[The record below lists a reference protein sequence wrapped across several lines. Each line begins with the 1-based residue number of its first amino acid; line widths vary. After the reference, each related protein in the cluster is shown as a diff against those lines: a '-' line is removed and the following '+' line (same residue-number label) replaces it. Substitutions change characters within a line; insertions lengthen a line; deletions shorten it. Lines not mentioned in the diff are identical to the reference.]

1 MAKYFLTLALMA
13 CLALGAA
20 AQDENE
26 GWGTLT
32 LEWNPMTYHYTGK
45 IAHNDYYYYDDDYDY
60 NMNGFSIG
68 YTRAFPLTQSVPLF
82 LEPGLLAQFTYW
94 SDTESGNSWEETKK
108 IMVASLKAPVN
119 LLYKFTFP
127 NSSIALM
134 PFAGITVRGNLW
146 GEYKED
152 WVEDHESG
160 SSSVNIFDKK
170 KMGKDDVFK
179 RVQVGWQIGVKA
191 RFGEKFI
198 VGGSYGTDFNE
209 ISKKYKMHTGTLM
222 VGLVL

>member
-1 MAKYFLTLALMA
+1 MAKYFFTLALMA

-32 LEWNPMTYHYTGK
+32 LEWNPMTHHYTGK
-45 IAHNDYYYYDDDYDY
+45 KSHDYYYYDYDYDN

-68 YTRAFPLTQSVPLF
+68 YTHAFPLSHSVPLF
-82 LEPGLLAQFTYW
+82 LEPGLLAQFTYHSKSYDDYYY
-94 SDTESGNSWEETKK
+94 SDYSDKY
-108 IMVASLKAPVN
+108 MMASLKAPVN
-119 LLYKFTFP
+119 VLYKFTFP

-134 PFAGITVRGNLW
+134 PFAGLTVRGNLW
-146 GEYKED
+146 GENKWE
-152 WVEDHESG
+152 EGKESG
-160 SSSVNIFDKK
+160 SVNLFDKK
-170 KMGKDDVFK
+170 KMGKDDVWK

-191 RFGEKFI
+191 RFGQKFI

-209 ISKKYKMHTGTLM
+209 ICRKYKFRTGTLM
-222 VGLVL
+222 VGLIL